1 MPRKKK
7 EYLFVDGYNIINQ
20 WEHLRKLV
28 DNIGECRNKLIDE
41 LLEYQVFKGIQVVVV
56 FDGHLVKGNN
66 ENKQYKA
73 GLEIVYTKENETADS
88 YIEKQIDRIGRYE
101 RVQVAT
107 SDNSIQQIVLAR
119 GGTRLSARE
128 LYIELND
135 TKKEIRRKT
144 DKIKKNNTNIEQ
156 IIDVK
161 TLKKLEKIRRTWL
174 YEKYGI

>member
-20 WEHLRKLV
+20 WEHLRKMV
-28 DNIGECRNKLIDE
+28 DNIEECRNKLIDE
-41 LLEYQVFKGIQVVVV
+41 LLEYQIFKGIQVIVV
-56 FDGHLVKGNN
+56 FDGHLVKGSN
-66 ENKQYKA
+66 ENIEHKA

-88 YIEKQIDRIGRYE
+88 YIEKKIDKIGRYE

-128 LYIELND
+128 LFIELND
-135 TKKEIRRKT
+135 TKKEIKRRA
-144 DKIKKNNTNIEQ
+144 DKIKKNNSNIEEM
-156 IIDVK
+156 IDSK
-161 TLKKLEKIRRTWL
+161 TLKELEKIRRS
-174 YEKYGI
+174 I